1 MYDEAAGVTVK
12 MNKGVDDFEYFIGEA
27 FENDAKRIE
36 QEYLVMLRQTLPP
49 FDDEA
54 DNSNRDYVA
63 TYQVDQGEYVAL
75 AWDLL
80 GFNRT
85 IVHISK
91 RIGRSEYLKTLT
103 YMPAGGVDEGDI
115 FYIDVKLFC
124 VPFNQYSLDTTET
137 FLKQCI
143 DQIK

>member
-1 MYDEAAGVTVK
+1 MYEEEVDASIK
-12 MNKGVDDFEYFIGEA
+12 MNKGVDDFEYFIGAE
-27 FENDAKRIE
+27 FGFDAKRIE

-49 FDDEA
+49 FDEEA
-54 DNSNRDYVA
+54 DDSNKDYVA
-63 TYQVDQGEYVAL
+63 TYQVDQDEYVAL

-91 RIGRSEYLKTLT
+91 RIGRAEYLKTLT
-103 YMPAGGVDEGDI
+103 YMPSCGIEEGDV

-124 VPFNQYSLDTTET
+124 VPFNQYSRDSTET
-137 FLKQCI
+137 FLKRCI